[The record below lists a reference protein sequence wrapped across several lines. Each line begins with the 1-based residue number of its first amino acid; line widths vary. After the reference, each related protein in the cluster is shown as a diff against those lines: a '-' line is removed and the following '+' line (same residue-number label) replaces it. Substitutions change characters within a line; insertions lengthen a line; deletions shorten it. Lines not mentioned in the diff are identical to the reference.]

1 MIHNLSQSSINLK
14 NKHIIVHN
22 TTIKLILYPTA
33 DKIKPEPQI
42 CSSAK
47 M

>member
-14 NKHIIVHN
+14 NKYIIVHN
-22 TTIKLILYPTA
+22 TIKLILYPTA